1 METDLN
7 QSNVAINL
15 FRSLNILRFIGKKHA
30 PLGTFWWKENIRVLL
45 LRNFALNVIIANEL
59 FECASAFCGL
69 ALTWC

>member
-1 METDLN
+1 MEIDLN
-7 QSNVAINL
+7 QSNVDIKL
-15 FRSLNILRFIGKKHA
+15 FRSLYILRLIGKKHA

-45 LRNFALNVIIANEL
+45 LRTFALNVIIANEL